1 MLKFS
6 FRKLGEILICLFQ
19 QWMLQESVKC
29 SKPARLL
36 CNPAASADVENY
48 SSHTYKNNTY

>member
-19 QWMLQESVKC
+19 QWMLQEGVKC
-29 SKPARLL
+29 SKPSRLL